1 MSAVANLI
9 DDVRSAVGR
18 GDRYS
23 RLRLLIAGVLGA
35 DVVLSLLLVAVTTV
49 VSLDVGARV
58 VEGFPSNLLML
69 QNAGG
74 ALTDAEVVIDERYTA
89 RVRELPH
96 GALGLELDREFRDAS
111 DTPPPRDYRP
121 RSVRVKVG
129 AASVDIDLVPKR

>member
-1 MSAVANLI
+1 MSAVAHLI
-9 DDVRSAVGR
+9 DDVRSAIGR

-23 RLRLLIAGVLGA
+23 RLRLLIAGALGV
-35 DVVLSLLLVAVTTV
+35 DVVLSLVLVVVTSV

-69 QNAGG
+69 QNSGG
-74 ALTDAEVVIDERYTA
+74 PLHDAEVVIDERYTA
-89 RVRELPH
+89 RVREVPR

-121 RSVRVKVG
+121 RLVRVKVG